1 MSRKITPLVALVV
14 VSVLVW
20 LSKQNHPGAGG
31 VSSLPPTADGSGIT
45 VYFSPHGGCR
55 DAVVEQ
61 INHARTSIDF
71 QAYSFTSYEI
81 ARALVTA
88 HDRGVHVVA
97 VLDEKASR
105 EEYREP
111 NFIAQHGIPTYVDG
125 QHPIAH
131 NKVVVIDRST
141 VITGSFNFTEQAEKA
156 NAENLLVITGNPK
169 LAAAYDANFQ
179 EHLGHSSVFTISE
192 NATRSR

>member
-1 MSRKITPLVALVV
+1 MNRNLAPLAALVLISLV
-14 VSVLVW
+14 VW
-20 LSKQNHPGAGG
+20 ISKPSHRGVAGMP
-31 VSSLPPTADGSGIT
+31 SLPPTVDGTGIT

-61 INHARTSIDF
+61 IDHARSSIDF

-81 ARALVTA
+81 ARALVAA
-88 HDRGVHVVA
+88 HDRGVRVVA

-105 EEYREP
+105 EEYRQP
-111 NFIAQHGIPTYVDG
+111 SFIAQHGVPTYADG

-131 NKVVVIDRST
+131 NKVVVIDGST

-179 EHLGHSSVFTISE
+179 EHLGHSSAFVASD
-192 NATRSR
+192 R